1 MIFGAGNQLCVITGQ
16 ICDEIGKW
24 EMGEGEAEKNN
35 LLYESQESF
44 TMEHTLS

>member
-16 ICDEIGKW
+16 ICDEIGKT
-24 EMGEGEAEKNN
+24 GEGEAEKNN

-44 TMEHTLS
+44 TVEHTLS